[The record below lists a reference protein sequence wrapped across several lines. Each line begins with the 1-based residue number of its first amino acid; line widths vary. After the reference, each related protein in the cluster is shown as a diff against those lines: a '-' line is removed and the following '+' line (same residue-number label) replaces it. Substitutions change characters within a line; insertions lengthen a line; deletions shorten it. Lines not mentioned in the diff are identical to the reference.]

1 MTDNYLYLLKVR
13 TAYKLTTQVILPV
26 HIFDTQATLSMRH
39 TNTQA
44 ITLDAINVLD
54 LFYINVGFLSLS
66 ITLC

>member
-1 MTDNYLYLLKVR
+1 
-13 TAYKLTTQVILPV
+13 
-26 HIFDTQATLSMRH
+26 MRH

-66 ITLC
+66 ITLCWGGPPQRQWSLWQNYNRQNFSGHP